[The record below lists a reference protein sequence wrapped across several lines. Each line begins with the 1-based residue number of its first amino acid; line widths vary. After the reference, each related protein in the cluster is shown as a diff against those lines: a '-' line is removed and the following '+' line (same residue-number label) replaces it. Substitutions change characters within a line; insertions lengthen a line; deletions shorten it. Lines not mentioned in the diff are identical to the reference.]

1 LLLIR
6 AGIRGLAA
14 LSPAFRLRRARKW
27 EENGVRVPKVGV
39 AHTNVD
45 HLEVAFVIADLGTR
59 CGELY
64 SPADELLLSEP
75 VADAGARNLGA
86 REGQTPDRA
95 SGEDRF
101 VRSRAQFAL
110 IVGWLD
116 GEEADG
122 LEHAALESW
131 IESEGRELLRALFQD
146 RLDLRA
152 EREQRAQRV
161 ADEQGVQRRSVESGH
176 QRPLQS
182 VFGEVD
188 VKRLA
193 YRQRGEPNLYPA
205 DGVLNLPDEWAS
217 HGVRRLAAVESSRG
231 SFDEATGQVRERTGL
246 TLGKRQLEQ
255 LALRAAVD
263 FESFYANSARSPDQ
277 QHNDTDD
284 GEHDV
289 LVLSVDG
296 KGIVMRPDA
305 LRPATAKAA
314 QAASPKLK
322 TRLSRGEKPNRKRIA
337 EVGAVYNLTPT
348 PRTPADVLASTSEKK
363 LPAPKA
369 KRKWLTASVIEDAAQ
384 VVGEVF
390 DEAQRRDPNHER
402 TWVALVD
409 GNNHQIDRIKKEAK
423 KHKVK
428 VTILIDLVHVL
439 EYLWGAAWDFFNE
452 GDPAAETW
460 VHDKALAVLQGKA
473 GIVAAAI
480 RRKATNLNLDPH
492 QRAKADRAADYL
504 HNKRP
509 YLDYPTALTN
519 GWPIATGVI
528 EGACRHLVKDRMD
541 ITGARWGLQGAEA
554 ILKLR
559 AIRSNGDFSAYWDY
573 HLAQERHRNHNSRY
587 ADGVIPRA
595 A

>member
-1 LLLIR
+1 
-6 AGIRGLAA
+6 
-14 LSPAFRLRRARKW
+14 
-27 EENGVRVPKVGV
+27 
-39 AHTNVD
+39 
-45 HLEVAFVIADLGTR
+45 VIANLGTR

-64 SPADELLLSEP
+64 SPADELLQSEP
-75 VADAGARNLGA
+75 VADARATNLGA
-86 REGQTPDRA
+86 REGQAPDGG
-95 SGEDRF
+95 SGGDRF
-101 VRSRAQFAL
+101 ARSREQFEL

-122 LEHAALESW
+122 LEHAALESR

-152 EREQRAQRV
+152 EREQRAPRV
-161 ADEQGVQRRSVESGH
+161 ADERGVRRRSVESGH
-176 QRPLQS
+176 QRPLHS
-182 VFGEVD
+182 VFGEVS

-284 GEHDV
+284 DGEHDV

-337 EVGAVYNLTPT
+337 EIGAVYELKPA
-348 PRTPADVLASTSEKK
+348 PRTPAEVLASTAEKT

-369 KRKWLTASVIEDAAQ
+369 KRKWLTASVIEDAAA
-384 VVGEVF
+384 VIADVF
-390 DEAQRRDPNHER
+390 DEAQRRDPNHKR
-402 TWVALVD
+402 TWVALAD

-423 KHKVK
+423 KHKLK

-439 EYLWGAAWDFFNE
+439 EYLWDAAWNFFDE
-452 GDPAAETW
+452 GDPAAEAW

-480 RRKATNLNLDPH
+480 RRKATNLNLDPN
-492 QRAKADRAADYL
+492 QRANADRAADYL

-528 EGACRHLVKDRMD
+528 EGACRHLIKDRMD

-559 AIRSNGDFSAYWDY
+559 AIRSNGDFPAYWDY
-573 HLAQERHRNHNSRY
+573 HLAQERRRNHNSRY

>member
-1 LLLIR
+1 
-6 AGIRGLAA
+6 
-14 LSPAFRLRRARKW
+14 
-27 EENGVRVPKVGV
+27 
-39 AHTNVD
+39 
-45 HLEVAFVIADLGTR
+45 VIANLGTR

-64 SPADELLLSEP
+64 SPADELLQSEP
-75 VADAGARNLGA
+75 VADARATNLGA
-86 REGQTPDRA
+86 REGQAPDGG
-95 SGEDRF
+95 SGGDRF
-101 VRSRAQFAL
+101 ARSREQFEL

-122 LEHAALESW
+122 LEHAALESR

-161 ADEQGVQRRSVESGH
+161 ADERGVRRRSVESGH
-176 QRPLQS
+176 QRPLHS
-182 VFGEVD
+182 VFGEVS

-284 GEHDV
+284 DGEHDV

-337 EVGAVYNLTPT
+337 EIGAVYELKPA
-348 PRTPADVLASTSEKK
+348 PRTPAEVLASTAEKT

-369 KRKWLTASVIEDAAQ
+369 KRKWLTASVIEDAAA
-384 VVGEVF
+384 VIADVF
-390 DEAQRRDPNHER
+390 DEAQRRDPNHKR
-402 TWVALVD
+402 TWVALAD

-423 KHKVK
+423 KHKLK

-439 EYLWGAAWDFFNE
+439 EYLWDAAWNFFDE
-452 GDPAAETW
+452 GDPAAEAW

-480 RRKATNLNLDPH
+480 RRKATNLNLDPN
-492 QRAKADRAADYL
+492 QRANADRAADYL

-528 EGACRHLVKDRMD
+528 EGACRHLIKDRMD

-559 AIRSNGDFSAYWDY
+559 AIRSNGDFPAYWDY
-573 HLAQERHRNHNSRY
+573 HLAQERRRNHNSRY